1 MGDYKLMILIFFAN
15 RKGNFEI
22 KYWKECYTQTK
33 YFFYLMT
40 LTSDLKI
47 GFSNTI
53 GVCDTFHGK
62 KAQRKLI
69 IIWKMLYALCEFEP
83 LTLNFWSQNK

>member
-1 MGDYKLMILIFFAN
+1 
-15 RKGNFEI
+15 
-22 KYWKECYTQTK
+22 
-33 YFFYLMT
+33 MT

-83 LTLNFWSQNK
+83 LTLNFGSQNK